1 MRNDD
6 GHELPLGGRRG
17 AGWLSERKGA
27 KTCAPVLGV
36 TDGCGCDGLG
46 RAGRRQGAERRAGL
60 SRVSRV
66 FSLGY
71 QGPGIQGITRL
82 GGSRGHGF
90 SR

>member
-46 RAGRRQGAERRAGL
+46 RAGRRQGAERRARL
-60 SRVSRV
+60 SRVYPRY
-66 FSLGY
+66 FPW
-71 QGPGIQGITRL
+71 GPRDRAY
-82 GGSRGHGF
+82 RG
-90 SR
+90 